1 MRKLN
6 YSNYLKDKSFD
17 FEKAY
22 YKKLVLSKFE
32 KPKKDSKNKTLVELL
47 NNSDIF
53 KTKKGKDRK
62 KISILRFYRYFIE
75 TKKLK
80 NLELK
85 KVILE
90 KPNVLIEE
98 IGKIQSKT
106 LLNEIIKDIFN
117 YSGKFQSDV
126 ITPFFTENFD
136 FRTCFYC
143 NKDFI
148 TNFKKEKNELVSTF
162 QLDHFYDKGTYPYL
176 ALSFYNL
183 IPSCPTCNSS
193 KVKGSANTFEHD
205 SKVGK
210 FQNETCIAPNLQN
223 FDFHQKV
230 KFKLFLE
237 PSYKNLHIKSKDD
250 IDIPLKEQF
259 SDIYTKYIEIF
270 KLNER
275 YKAHKDLV
283 YEMIQKAELYP
294 ESRLKELQ
302 NLTGIPFQ
310 QIKKD
315 IFNLIDENEDLSKK
329 PFSKL
334 IKDISEELGLIK

>member
-1 MRKLN
+1 MIKLN
-6 YSNYLKDKSFD
+6 YKLPQKQLECKYLKALYSSR
-17 FEKAY
+17 FE
-22 YKKLVLSKFE
+22 
-32 KPKKDSKNKTLVELL
+32 SKNGKTVKQKFDEA
-47 NNSDIF
+47 
-53 KTKKGKDRK
+53 
-62 KISILRFYRYFIE
+62 
-75 TKKLK
+75 KLK
-80 NLELK
+80 YPFNVIFFDISFVDIIFVKPENLKCLINKIELRIIEQSKIKYKEIK
-85 KVILE
+85 KKKTFIYAVKDEL
-90 KPNVLIEE
+90 EE
-98 IGKIQSKT
+98 ILKYE
-106 LLNEIIKDIFN
+106 N
-117 YSGKFQSDV
+117 KFQSP
-126 ITPFFTENFD
+126 ISKFFEKSLET
-136 FRTCFYC
+136 RTCYFC
-143 NKDFI
+143 NIHFV
-148 TNFKKEKNELVSTF
+148 NEYKIDDENYQNEFT
-162 QLDHFYDKGTYPYL
+162 LDHYYDKASYPYL
-176 ALSFYNL
+176 ALSLYNL
-183 IPSCPTCNSS
+183 IPSCYTCNS
-193 KVKGSANTFEHD
+193 KLKKTKELNVL
-205 SKVGK
+205 
-210 FQNETCIAPNLQN
+210 APNSQN